1 MRQGQLVI
9 PAPMTPVT
17 VEKRTLPPSLK
28 QGMAC
33 DQAIIFEDPD
43 LVRMA
48 VDLHDTPAGCIRDRV
63 VIAANTDHPFMADPA
78 LKLENRTERDQRQ
91 GLQCWHF
98 LSKGFVHDPPRRC
111 MQARIGDRAE
121 PAIELGIQINQV
133 AEHAAKEEVLPDV
146 AERALNLALGL
157 RPIGTAGLGQI
168 AVMFRKFPERP
179 IIDDAAILILAD
191 NCGFHAVVKDLARH
205 AADRLERCPVA
216 SQYARHRLAQN
227 EPTPDQPGEAQH
239 HGEQPHHLH
248 TIRRIS
254 KTHPELRKVDLSL
267 LTRRSLEPHSIG
279 LAAPGRTH
287 RTHRVAHR
295 AVAAGIA
302 PLAKLPGQS
311 LGAQPGIGLQSR
323 AQVINMWVQQAL
335 ARLPRAICRHLN
347 PACNVFA
354 DRLAVDAHL
363 PGYHGDLH
371 ALAMQIQ
378 DHHQFSKL
386 LHRSIASQQEDYAGS
401 FEFDPVRGAPRTG
414 SNKRSGEFSN
424 VTSGAF
430 YSASDIRAGKIKIER
445 EVIDIPA
452 FIASITALHC
462 DDEKKNG
469 NDFSIHIED
478 DIGIMVGDRE
488 NIQQCIVNLLNN
500 AFKFTENGQVSL
512 SIERSEQKALPMVS
526 FTVRDTGIG
535 IDEQDIEALFIAF
548 EQGDSGFTRKY
559 GGTGLGLAI
568 TRNLARLMGGDCQV
582 ESVKGQGSTF
592 RLILPAGSQAE
603 VAGQSSSDE
612 KVALAKLP
620 HPGTSPYTP
629 QHLHVLVID
638 DDKDALEL
646 IRRWLTQMGMTS
658 MVTDSPDMG
667 LALARQHKPD
677 MILLDAL
684 LPNRSGY
691 DLLTELRADEQI
703 KDIPTVLITVDDDRR
718 RAISVGAS
726 DYIRKPLSKD
736 QLRSVVELYCGT
748 VDGEI
753 LVIDD
758 DDAAADLIKRSVEE
772 AGFRTRRA
780 ANGQQGLAMADDQR
794 PSAIVLD
801 LAMPGLDGFGVL
813 DQLKRHDTLHD
824 VPLIVLSSKEITL
837 DQHRQLAAAGQRF
850 FTKAASTPRQIA
862 QCLKEMVA

>member
-1 MRQGQLVI
+1 MKHETFIKDCIRSEGLRLSVY
-9 PAPMTPVT
+9 
-17 VEKRTLPPSLK
+17 RTLLRHLRVASL
-28 QGMAC
+28 
-33 DQAIIFEDPD
+33 I
-43 LVRMA
+43 V
-48 VDLHDTPAGCIRDRV
+48 AGV
-63 VIAANTDHPFMADPA
+63 VAPCSALAAHLAGVAGILPLLTIAALTGSIAVLVGFLLSWRSACLITPIATRPVETLVEHLAATSEGLPQEFHWQAGQAMETVVLEED
-78 LKLENRTERDQRQ
+78 LKRLDQRMKSMSRKMRLTIADLEKAKELANEQ
-91 GLQCWHF
+91 NIAKSKFLANMSHELRTPLNAILGYAMLLQEDASDDGNDAMVSD
-98 LSKGFVHDPPRRC
+98 LLRIQQAG
-111 MQARIGDRAE
+111 QNLLARIND
-121 PAIELGIQINQV
+121 
-133 AEHAAKEEVLPDV
+133 
-146 AERALNLALGL
+146 
-157 RPIGTAGLGQI
+157 
-168 AVMFRKFPERP
+168 
-179 IIDDAAILILAD
+179 IL
-191 NCGFHAVVKDLARH
+191 
-205 AADRLERCPVA
+205 E
-216 SQYARHRLAQN
+216 
-227 EPTPDQPGEAQH
+227 
-239 HGEQPHHLH
+239 
-248 TIRRIS
+248 IS
-254 KTHPELRKVDLSL
+254 K
-267 LTRRSLEPHSIG
+267 
-279 LAAPGRTH
+279 
-287 RTHRVAHR
+287 
-295 AVAAGIA
+295 
-302 PLAKLPGQS
+302 
-311 LGAQPGIGLQSR
+311 
-323 AQVINMWVQQAL
+323 
-335 ARLPRAICRHLN
+335 
-347 PACNVFA
+347 
-354 DRLAVDAHL
+354 
-363 PGYHGDLH
+363 
-371 ALAMQIQ
+371 
-378 DHHQFSKL
+378 
-386 LHRSIASQQEDYAGS
+386 
-401 FEFDPVRGAPRTG
+401 
-414 SNKRSGEFSN
+414 
-424 VTSGAF
+424 
-430 YSASDIRAGKIKIER
+430 IRAGKIKIER

-452 FIASITALHC
+452 FAASIVALHC
-462 DDEKKNG
+462 DGDKTNG
-469 NDFSIHIED
+469 NDFSINIED

-488 NIQQCIVNLLNN
+488 NIQQCLINLLNN

-603 VAGQSSSDE
+603 VAGQPSSDE
-612 KVALAKLP
+612 KAALAKLP
-620 HPGTSPYTP
+620 HPDTSPYTP
-629 QHLHVLVID
+629 QHLQVLVID

-658 MVTDSPDMG
+658 VVTDSPDAG

-780 ANGQQGLAMADDQR
+780 ANGRQGLAMADDQR

-813 DQLKRHDTLHD
+813 DHLKRHETLHD

-837 DQHRQLAAAGQRF
+837 DQHRELAAAGQRF

>member
-1 MRQGQLVI
+1 MKHETFIKDCIRSEGLHLSVY
-9 PAPMTPVT
+9 
-17 VEKRTLPPSLK
+17 RTLLRH
-28 QGMAC
+28 
-33 DQAIIFEDPD
+33 
-43 LVRMA
+43 L
-48 VDLHDTPAGCIRDRV
+48 RV
-63 VIAANTDHPFMADPA
+63 ASFIAAGVVA
-78 LKLENRTERDQRQ
+78 LGSALAAHLAGVAGILPPLMIAALTGAVALLVGFFLSTRSAHLITPIATRPVETLVEHLAAASEGLPQEFHWQAGQPMKTAVMEEDLKRLDQRMKSMSRKMRLTIADLEKAKELANEQ
-91 GLQCWHF
+91 NIAKSKFLANMSHELRTPLNAILGYAMLLQEDASDEGNDAMVSD
-98 LSKGFVHDPPRRC
+98 LLRIQQAG
-111 MQARIGDRAE
+111 QNLLARIND
-121 PAIELGIQINQV
+121 
-133 AEHAAKEEVLPDV
+133 
-146 AERALNLALGL
+146 
-157 RPIGTAGLGQI
+157 
-168 AVMFRKFPERP
+168 
-179 IIDDAAILILAD
+179 IL
-191 NCGFHAVVKDLARH
+191 
-205 AADRLERCPVA
+205 E
-216 SQYARHRLAQN
+216 
-227 EPTPDQPGEAQH
+227 
-239 HGEQPHHLH
+239 
-248 TIRRIS
+248 IS
-254 KTHPELRKVDLSL
+254 K
-267 LTRRSLEPHSIG
+267 
-279 LAAPGRTH
+279 
-287 RTHRVAHR
+287 
-295 AVAAGIA
+295 
-302 PLAKLPGQS
+302 
-311 LGAQPGIGLQSR
+311 
-323 AQVINMWVQQAL
+323 
-335 ARLPRAICRHLN
+335 
-347 PACNVFA
+347 
-354 DRLAVDAHL
+354 
-363 PGYHGDLH
+363 
-371 ALAMQIQ
+371 
-378 DHHQFSKL
+378 
-386 LHRSIASQQEDYAGS
+386 
-401 FEFDPVRGAPRTG
+401 
-414 SNKRSGEFSN
+414 
-424 VTSGAF
+424 
-430 YSASDIRAGKIKIER
+430 IRAGKIKIER

-603 VAGQSSSDE
+603 VADQSSSDE